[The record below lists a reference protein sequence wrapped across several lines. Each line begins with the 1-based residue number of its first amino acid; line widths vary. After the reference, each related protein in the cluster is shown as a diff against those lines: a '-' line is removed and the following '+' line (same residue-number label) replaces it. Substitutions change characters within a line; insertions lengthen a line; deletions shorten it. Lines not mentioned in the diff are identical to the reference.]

1 MPSYDGDSIIIM
13 LDITLKH
20 EQIDS
25 EKKCRGTLLE
35 KIDKKIFNLVLAFC
49 IAHKQ

>member
-25 EKKCRGTLLE
+25 EKKMQRNFAWE
-35 KIDKKIFNLVLAFC
+35 DW
-49 IAHKQ
+49 